1 MSTIKSQLS
10 LLILSLCLVG
20 LTAGSA
26 FAQQGTDGAKPS
38 EPAHQFSS
46 VTQTSGVMLDKR
58 VSQDIGLMGAVATQ
72 GEKSGERSVAVQKFF
87 GEAFGQQAFSGEAS
101 DEDIWALN
109 AGLMVGMLP
118 YAAKYQPQ
126 AYQASVSWLTQHT
139 EFADKLDEKVASEF
153 KALVAKLEKGEK
165 VDFNEAQTI
174 FNGAFTHL
182 SANADSR
189 IHGYLAGGIW
199 AALAYI
205 DRTEN
210 IGAVSLAL
218 NGDTLA
224 YLFRQNAKEG
234 SIDHKLA
241 DAIAKIADE
250 LEKGKQ
256 GDTASIIASIGT
268 MREVK

>member
-1 MSTIKSQLS
+1 MSTLKSQLS
-10 LLILSLCLVG
+10 LLIMSLCIVG

-26 FAQQGTDGAKPS
+26 FAHDFG
-38 EPAHQFSS
+38 S
-46 VTQTSGVMLDKR
+46 VTETTGVMIDKR
-58 VSQDIGLMGAVATQ
+58 VSHDIGLMGAVATQ
-72 GEKSGERSVAVQKFF
+72 GESNSERSTAVQKFF
-87 GEAFGQQAFSGEAS
+87 GEAFGQQAFSGEAT

-109 AGLMVGMLP
+109 AGLMIGMLP

-139 EFADKLDEKVASEF
+139 EFAGKLDKEVAAKF
-153 KALVAKLEKGEK
+153 ITLVAKLEAGEK
-165 VDFNEAQTI
+165 VG
-174 FNGAFTHL
+174 FNGAQALYNQAFRSL
-182 SANADSR
+182 SADADSR

-210 IGAVSLAL
+210 VGAYSLAL
-218 NGDTLA
+218 TGETLE

-234 SIDHKLA
+234 GADAKLA
-241 DAIAKIADE
+241 DAIANITE
-250 LEKGKQ
+250 QLEKGEK
-256 GDTASIIASIGT
+256 GDESAIIASIGT